1 MSNFAKALLAERK
14 GAGLKLR
21 QLSEASGLDSGYL
34 SRLANGKTKQ
44 PRRATVI
51 KIADAIA
58 RLTDRADL
66 VATQERLRR
75 ILLQAA
81 GLSEAPESV
90 LEDTKRRFATR
101 LEEEGLQPHQ
111 IEAALDRVTVTTMQ
125 RVLSGDEP
133 IEKYPLASLHDPA
146 AKLNLVQEVV
156 VLPDYGE
163 NFSAGKR
170 AAIRV
175 SGQLNDSQRALLA
188 SIAKLVRHVVEDR
201 PA

>member
-1 MSNFAKALLAERK
+1 MTQFARALAKERE
-14 GAGLKLR
+14 GASLTLR
-21 QLSEASGLDSGYL
+21 QLSEASGLDHGYL
-34 SRLANGKTKQ
+34 SRLEKGKTKQ
-44 PRRATVI
+44 PRRSTVI
-51 KIADAIA
+51 SVADAIA

-75 ILLQAA
+75 LLLQAA
-81 GLSEAPESV
+81 GLSEPSKSV
-90 LEDTKRRFATR
+90 TDDIKRRFAIR
-101 LEEEGLQPHQ
+101 LKEEGLQPRQ
-111 IEAALDRVTVTTMQ
+111 VEVALQRVTLTTMQ

-146 AKLNLVQEVV
+146 AKLNLAQEVV
-156 VLPDYGE
+156 VLPDYAE
-163 NFSAGKR
+163 NFPAGKR

-188 SIAKLVRHVVEDR
+188 SIARLVRQVVEDQ

>member
-1 MSNFAKALLAERK
+1 MTPFAKALIAERE
-14 GAGLKLR
+14 GAGLTLR
-21 QLSEASGLDSGYL
+21 QLSEASGLDHGYL
-34 SRLANGKTKQ
+34 SRLEKGKTKQ

-58 RLTDRADL
+58 RLTDKAGL

-75 ILLQAA
+75 LLLRAA
-81 GLSEAPESV
+81 GLSQSSKSV
-90 LEDTKRRFATR
+90 LDDIKRRFATR

-111 IEAALDRVTVTTMQ
+111 VEVALNHVTVTTMQ

-146 AKLNLVQEVV
+146 AKLNLAQEVV
-156 VLPDYGE
+156 VLPDYAE
-163 NFSAGKR
+163 NFQAGKR

-175 SGQLNDSQRALLA
+175 SGQLNDSQRDLLGTIALVVQ
-188 SIAKLVRHVVEDR
+188 KVVEGQ
-201 PA
+201 